1 MNTAVKAGLKA
12 KEIDIATGEGSM
24 KTFIY
29 HPESGNHPIVIY
41 LMDAPSIRPALHE
54 MAQRMAAAG
63 YYVMMPYTY
72 YRGGPFREFG
82 ADDAAMHA
90 RRDLMRTITKKG
102 IVVDAQAMLAEAAK
116 DSAANSKAK
125 VGVIGFCMGGAQAL
139 AIAAALGDRIGAAAS
154 IHGGGFVTDRDDSP
168 HKNFHTTKA
177 ELYFGWA
184 DQDAGAPKEHIQ
196 IVEDAAKAAGLPIT
210 IDFMEG
216 ALHGFA
222 PPGGARYHQEASEK
236 HWERTLDM
244 FGRRLN

>member
-1 MNTAVKAGLKA
+1 MSLAS
-12 KEIDIATGEGSM
+12 KEIDVRTPDGVM
-24 KTFIY
+24 KTFVY
-29 HPESGNHPIVIY
+29 HPDSGAHPVVLY

-63 YYVMMPYTY
+63 YYVMMPFTY
-72 YRGGPFREFG
+72 YRGSPFREFG
-82 ADDAAMHA
+82 ASDEDMHK

-102 IVVDAQAMLAEAAK
+102 IVLDAESLLAEATK
-116 DSAANSKAK
+116 DPAANSAAKA
-125 VGVIGFCMGGAQAL
+125 GVIGFCMGGAQAL
-139 AIAAALGDRIGAAAS
+139 AVAAALGARIGAAAS

-184 DQDAGAPKEHIQ
+184 DQDAGAPKEHIA
-196 IVEDAAKAAGLPIT
+196 IVEDAAKAAGVPIT

-222 PPGGARYHQEASEK
+222 PPGGARYHREASEK
-236 HWERTLDM
+236 HWARTLDL
-244 FGRRLN
+244 FGRTLK